1 LTHKTR
7 DFGERH
13 RAKYFVCAVLS
24 FVLFAAAVCDAKER
38 PQRVN
43 LFPRLQ
49 AGQTFAYQISYHS
62 DKHVR
67 TESSV
72 IVATPDDSAKVD
84 VSALLRLEV
93 IGVQAQG
100 DRAMIRART
109 RFEVLGSDTH
119 VRVPQIEPPAPQVQR
134 QRPEGKVIEFT
145 ILPDGRLDKV
155 TGLDALFPEQQQ
167 AWQEW
172 ASRFLLAAA
181 FQTQGVRIGQKWRS
195 EEAEKSPS
203 PIAGLRWLRGS
214 TYVRDEPCG
223 AVELTVQGGA
233 APSDAEP
240 ETCAVILTTAGLKQ
254 DSNFKNTT
262 PEDFKLH
269 DLRTA
274 GAAKGANRI
283 ITYISLKTGLLVRAT
298 EEASQQMNV
307 TVAKADGSNRVHYDV
322 NAKSRSEVVMVSGT
336 PLQSP

>member
-1 LTHKTR
+1 MLT
-7 DFGERH
+7 
-13 RAKYFVCAVLS
+13 AV
-24 FVLFAAAVCDAKER
+24 VCDAKEHAT
-38 PQRVN
+38 RVS
-43 LFPRLQ
+43 LFPRVQ

-62 DKHVR
+62 DKHVK
-67 TESSV
+67 TESAV

-93 IGVQAQG
+93 LGVQASG
-100 DRAMIRART
+100 GRAVIHART
-109 RFEVLGSDTH
+109 TFQVLDSNLHFRT
-119 VRVPQIEPPAPQVQR
+119 PKIEPPAPQVQK
-134 QRPEGKVIEFT
+134 QDAEGKVVEFT

-181 FQTQGVRIGQKWRS
+181 FHTEGVRVAQKWNS
-195 EEAEKSPS
+195 QEPESSPS
-203 PIAGLRWLRGS
+203 PIAGLRWTRES

-223 AVELTVQGGA
+223 AVQLTVQNNLA
-233 APSDAEP
+233 ASGAEP

-254 DSNFKNTT
+254 DSNSKNTT

-269 DLRTA
+269 ELRTT
-274 GAAKGANRI
+274 GAALGANRI
-283 ITYISLKTGLLVRAT
+283 ITYISLKTGLLIRAN
-298 EEASQQMNV
+298 EEATQEMKV

-322 NAKSRSEVVMVSGT
+322 NAKSRSEVVMVSET
-336 PLQSP
+336 PLEKP